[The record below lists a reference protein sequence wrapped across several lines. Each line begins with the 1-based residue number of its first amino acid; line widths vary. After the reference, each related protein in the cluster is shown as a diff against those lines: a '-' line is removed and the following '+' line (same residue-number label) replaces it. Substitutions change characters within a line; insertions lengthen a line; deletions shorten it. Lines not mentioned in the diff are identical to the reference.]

1 MSFLIDTNII
11 SEIRKGPRCD
21 PAVAQWFEAVAEADL
36 YLSVLVLGEIR
47 KGIEQVRPKAPDR
60 AEGLEAWLSALI
72 SGFSSRIL
80 PVDKAVAEA
89 WGRMS
94 AARTVPV
101 IDGLMAATALVHD
114 LTLVT
119 RNEVDVV
126 ELGARVLN
134 PFTAPIPRP

>member
-11 SEIRKGPRCD
+11 SEVRKGPRCD
-21 PAVAQWFEAVAEADL
+21 PAVAQWFEGVAEDDL

-60 AEGLEAWLSALI
+60 ADGLEAWLRALAA
-72 SGFSSRIL
+72 GFANRIL
-80 PVDKAVAEA
+80 PIDRAVAEA

-94 AARTVPV
+94 AVRTVPV

-114 LTLVT
+114 MTLVT
-119 RNEVDVV
+119 RNEADVV
-126 ELGARVLN
+126 GLGARLLN
-134 PFTAPIPRP
+134 PFIERP

>member
-11 SEIRKGPRCD
+11 SEVRKGPRCD
-21 PAVAQWFEAVAEADL
+21 LAVAQWFEAVAEADL

-60 AEGLEAWLSALI
+60 ADGLEAWLSALTT
-72 SGFSSRIL
+72 GFSSRIL
-80 PVDKAVAEA
+80 PVDRAVTDA

-94 AARTVPV
+94 AVRTVPV
-101 IDGLMAATALVHD
+101 IDGLMVATALVHD
-114 LTLVT
+114 MTLVT
-119 RNEVDVV
+119 RNEADVA

>member
-1 MSFLIDTNII
+1 MSFLIDANII

-21 PAVAQWFEAVAEADL
+21 PAVAQWFEAVAETDL
-36 YLSVLVLGEIR
+36 YLSALVLGEIR

-60 AEGLEAWLSALI
+60 AEGLEAWLSTLAA
-72 SGFSSRIL
+72 GFANRIL
-80 PVDKAVAEA
+80 PVDRAVAEA

-94 AARTVPV
+94 AVRTVPV

-119 RNEVDVV
+119 RNQADVAA
-126 ELGARVLN
+126 LGARVLN
-134 PFTAPIPRP
+134 PFTAPVLRP